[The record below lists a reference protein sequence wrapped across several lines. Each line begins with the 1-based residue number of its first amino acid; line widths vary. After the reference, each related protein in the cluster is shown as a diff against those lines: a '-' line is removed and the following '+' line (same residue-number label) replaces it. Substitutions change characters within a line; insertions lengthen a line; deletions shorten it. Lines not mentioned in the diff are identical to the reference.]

1 VLLRQSR
8 FLPTVFLVCVTAFL
22 LGLGNVVTG
31 SSVPSRTHPTDR
43 PSDAARSG
51 DDLGFSITLSS
62 PREPYLLGRQTIVID
77 PTIPAGDKIAQV
89 DIFVDGRLV
98 FTDRQPPYTFDSDFG
113 ETITRHVIV
122 ATAVTRGGRRAKV
135 SFVSRSGDLSDPAA
149 RAIEMV
155 PVVVRDAH
163 GRAVSD
169 LSVSDFTLLENGA
182 RQRIVH
188 FDNRPTPASVAVMVQ
203 GGEADGAAR
212 KALLAGAAA
221 FAEALPPYQAVA
233 LLGAVQA
240 GSPASGSSPAAARNA
255 PATGGS
261 PEPEFSYGRDPFRKR
276 LDQAIAAVAPAPA
289 RPLGEVLAAAAVT
302 LRARADQRVL
312 LLLLAGAPLRTDQ
325 APEETAP
332 AAEGRAAD
340 GSPAGGKVAEGKL
353 AGGKPAAAQKAAEA
367 ETSSRDPSLAAGLE
381 ALRRSKVTV
390 YVLILGA
397 AGDEEP
403 YADLRRAADESGG
416 DVTVVD
422 APAEVERGCRRLS
435 ESFLHEYLIGYL
447 PEAPEKS
454 GWRALELKVSRAE
467 VQVRARKGYSID

>member
-1 VLLRQSR
+1 MLLRQSR
-8 FLPTVFLVCVTAFL
+8 FLPTALLVCVAAFL

-31 SSVPSRTHPTDR
+31 SSAPSRTHPADR
-43 PSDAARSG
+43 ASDAARSG

-98 FTDRQPPYTFDSDFG
+98 FTDRQPPYTFESDFG

-135 SFVSRSGDLSDPAA
+135 SLVSRSGDLSDPAA
-149 RAIEMV
+149 RPIEMV
-155 PVVVRDAH
+155 PVLVRDAH

-182 RQRIVH
+182 RQKIVH
-188 FDNRPTPASVAVMVQ
+188 FDNRPAPASVAVMVQ

-212 KALLAGAAA
+212 PALLAGAAT

-233 LLGAVQA
+233 LLGAA
-240 GSPASGSSPAAARNA
+240 PAGSSGSGGSPAA
-255 PATGGS
+255 GGS
-261 PEPEFSYGRDPFRKR
+261 PAPEFTYGRDPFRKR

-289 RPLGEVLAAAAVT
+289 RPVGEALAVAAVT

-312 LLLLAGAPLRTDQ
+312 LLLLAGAPLRAGE

-332 AAEGRAAD
+332 AAEGRL
-340 GSPAGGKVAEGKL
+340 AGGKLVEGRLAE
-353 AGGKPAAAQKAAEA
+353 GKPAAAQKAAA
-367 ETSSRDPSLAAGLE
+367 VETSPHDPSLAAGLE
-381 ALRRSKVTV
+381 ALRRSKVAV

-422 APAEVERGCRRLS
+422 APSDVERGCRRLS

-467 VQVRARKGYSID
+467 LQVRARKGYSID